1 MKTTTLLLATVAS
14 ASLVSGP
21 LSAQRAPDYE
31 QARSSG
37 AVGEQTDGYLGFP
50 ASADAATRAIAS
62 DINIKR
68 KAAYTRQAAASNSTV
83 EQFAFVS
90 ACNLIANTRPGEKYQ
105 APDGR
110 WQTRTSAPPQRDPRC
125 L

>member
-1 MKTTTLLLATVAS
+1 MKTKTFLLALAAS
-14 ASLVSGP
+14 ATLVP
-21 LSAQRAPDYE
+21 AMTLAQRAPGYE
-31 QARSSG
+31 QARASG
-37 AVGEQTDGYLGFP
+37 AVGEQIDGYLGFP
-50 ASADAATRAIAS
+50 SSPDAATRAIAS

-90 ACNLIANTRPGEKYQ
+90 ACNLIANTKAGEKYQ
-105 APDGR
+105 TPGGS
-110 WQTRTSAPPQRDPRC
+110 WQTRTAAPPQRDSRC

>member
-1 MKTTTLLLATVAS
+1 MKTKTFLLVLAAS
-14 ASLVSGP
+14 ATLVPSIT
-21 LSAQRAPDYE
+21 SAQRAAGYE
-31 QARSSG
+31 QARASG

-50 ASADAATRAIAS
+50 ASPNAATRAIAS

-90 ACNLIANTRPGEKYQ
+90 ACNLIANTKVGEKYQ
-105 APDGR
+105 APNGS
-110 WQTRTSAPPQRDPRC
+110 WQTRTASAPQRDSRC